1 MGAAEVNAS
10 ATFQPA
16 GLHEKQKN
24 QWVTVERG
32 KSHSESMWEW
42 RDSTG
47 RYFLQLGKVHKLQRE
62 GDVSTEYCEAEQ
74 NLPTG

>member
-1 MGAAEVNAS
+1 MRAAEVNAS
-10 ATFQPA
+10 ATFPPA
-16 GLHEKQKN
+16 GPQKQKN

-32 KSHSESMWEW
+32 KSHSESVWEW

-74 NLPTG
+74 SLPTG